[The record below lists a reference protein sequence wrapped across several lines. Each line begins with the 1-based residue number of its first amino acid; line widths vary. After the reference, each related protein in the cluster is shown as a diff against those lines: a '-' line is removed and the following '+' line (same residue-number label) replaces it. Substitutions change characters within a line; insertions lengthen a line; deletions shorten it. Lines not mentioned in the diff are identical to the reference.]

1 MTEFKT
7 LQFPNTPTGQAEKV
21 KALQHYA
28 DNGWRVVS
36 ETIVQGKFKGGKA
49 CCLFTMC
56 APLAFLAGQGDGVIT
71 ITLQKGSESLQ
82 TSAQPPPL
90 PAPPTLPPLPY
101 SGTQMPDTEQCYR
114 VASNGNDLGELT
126 VTTIKMMLS
135 SGTLT
140 MQDYYLDENENAW
153 ISLERLSSLS

>member
-7 LQFPNTPTGQAEKV
+7 LQFPNTPTGQVQKV

-28 DNGWRVVS
+28 ANGWRVVS

-56 APLAFLAGQGDGVIT
+56 APLAFLAGQEDGVIT
-71 ITLQKGSESLQ
+71 ITLQKDSEPQ
-82 TSAQPPPL
+82 QITSQPPPL
-90 PAPPTLPPLPY
+90 PASPPPPLPS
-101 SGTQMPDTEQCYR
+101 SGTLLPDTEQCYR
-114 VASNGNDLGELT
+114 IASNGNDLGELT

-135 SGTLT
+135 SGELT

-153 ISLERLSSLS
+153 MPLERLSDLN